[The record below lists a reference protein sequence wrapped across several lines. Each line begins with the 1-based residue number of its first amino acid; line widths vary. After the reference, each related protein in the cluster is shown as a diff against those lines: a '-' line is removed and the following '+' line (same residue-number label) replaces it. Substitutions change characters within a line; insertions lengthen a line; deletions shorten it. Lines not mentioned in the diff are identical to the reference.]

1 MFWKYNCDYCL
12 LRYWLGLF
20 VCFSPLRL
28 LVLDEMDQLDSKAQ
42 DVLYT
47 IFEWPYLPKSRLCL
61 IGKYSTQ
68 QISQIHQISHLCL
81 VDRKQSVLTK
91 ILPVLHA
98 DHWCLCRYCKRSGSD
113 WPDPAQTAGSSP
125 VSPSAA
131 ALPSLQPGGAHGHCT
146 GQACTGKCGLCD
158 SELKLEPY
166 RSLLFNQCR
175 VFFSSGLGWRA
186 PRRFCSSVLCQES
199 FSCVGRRQ
207 ESFGHLQVNAW
218 TCFFFNL
225 LGNHVSVFAFRFC
238 TRLGILVV
246 SALGRPRADSLSWCF
261 CEMSFKRFSGCWFQE
276 SSWDCRVWWEEKSKW
291 SKGWK

>member
-1 MFWKYNCDYCL
+1 
-12 LRYWLGLF
+12 
-20 VCFSPLRL
+20 
-28 LVLDEMDQLDSKAQ
+28 MDQLDSKAQ

-68 QISQIHQISHLCL
+68 QISRIHKISTCWPL
-81 VDRKQSVLTK
+81 
-91 ILPVLHA
+91 
-98 DHWCLCRYCKRSGSD
+98 WCLCRYCKRSGSD

-146 GQACTGKCGLCD
+146 GQTCTGKCSLCD
-158 SELKLEPY
+158 LEFKLKPY
-166 RSLLFNQCR
+166 RSLSFNQRR
-175 VFFSSGLGWRA
+175 VFSSGVGWRA

-218 TCFFFNL
+218 TCIFFNL
-225 LGNHVSVFAFRFC
+225 LGDDVSVFAFKFC

-246 SALGRPRADSLSWCF
+246 SALGRPHADSLSF
-261 CEMSFKRFSGCWFQE
+261 CEMSFKRFSGFWF
-276 SSWDCRVWWEEKSKW
+276 
-291 SKGWK
+291 

>member
-1 MFWKYNCDYCL
+1 MRWISWTAKP
-12 LRYWLGLF
+12 RM
-20 VCFSPLRL
+20 S
-28 LVLDEMDQLDSKAQ
+28 
-42 DVLYT
+42 
-47 IFEWPYLPKSRLCL
+47 
-61 IGKYSTQ
+61 STQ
-68 QISQIHQISHLCL
+68 SLNGRTCQSLASVSSVSTRLNKYPKFTRSHIC
-81 VDRKQSVLTK
+81 VSCRQKAECS
-91 ILPVLHA
+91 

-166 RSLLFNQCR
+166 RSLLFNQRR

-218 TCFFFNL
+218 TCFFL
-225 LGNHVSVFAFRFC
+225 
-238 TRLGILVV
+238 
-246 SALGRPRADSLSWCF
+246 
-261 CEMSFKRFSGCWFQE
+261 
-276 SSWDCRVWWEEKSKW
+276 
-291 SKGWK
+291 

>member
-1 MFWKYNCDYCL
+1 MLTTDVFAGIANA
-12 LRYWLGLF
+12 
-20 VCFSPLRL
+20 
-28 LVLDEMDQLDSKAQ
+28 LDL
-42 DVLYT
+42 T
-47 IFEWPYLPKSRLCL
+47 
-61 IGKYSTQ
+61 
-68 QISQIHQISHLCL
+68 
-81 VDRKQSVLTK
+81 DR
-91 ILPVLHA
+91 ILP
-98 DHWCLCRYCKRSGSD
+98 R
-113 WPDPAQTAGSSP
+113 
-125 VSPSAA
+125 
-131 ALPSLQPGGAHGHCT
+131 LQARP
-146 GQACTGKCGLCD
+146 
-158 SELKLEPY
+158 
-166 RSLLFNQCR
+166 QCR
-175 VFFSSGLGWRA
+175 PLLLHFPPYSREELTAIVQDRLVQVNVVCVTQSLSWNLTDHFYLISVFFSSGVGWRA